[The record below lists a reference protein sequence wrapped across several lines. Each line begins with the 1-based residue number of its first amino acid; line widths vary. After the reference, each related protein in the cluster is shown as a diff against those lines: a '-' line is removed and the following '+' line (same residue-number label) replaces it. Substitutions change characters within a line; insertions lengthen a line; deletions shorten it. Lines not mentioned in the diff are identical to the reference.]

1 MATYVTDTHALVW
14 YLNNRPELSDTAR
27 SVFRGA
33 AGGANQ
39 IVVPTIVI
47 AELIMMI
54 EKRRTALS
62 IAQVI
67 TTLKKVKGYR
77 FVPLTVPI
85 VLQIQAAVAL
95 PDLHDRFIVAT
106 ALHLGAPLITQD
118 KLITQSGVI
127 PVIW

>member
-1 MATYVTDTHALVW
+1 M
-14 YLNNRPELSDTAR
+14 
-27 SVFRGA
+27 
-33 AGGANQ
+33 
-39 IVVPTIVI
+39 VPTIVI

-54 EKRRTALS
+54 EKRRTTLS

-85 VLQIQAAVAL
+85 VLQIQTAVAL

-106 ALHLGAPLITQD
+106 ALHLGVPLITQD